1 MFNSESGVHTA
12 NALKFKNMNEL
23 ILKKLEIIERYSL
36 LAAKSVLNL
45 DDVHLLTG
53 YSKSQLYRMTC
64 RNEIPF
70 YKRAKL
76 LCFDKAE
83 IEAWMKQNRH
93 NTVEEAEKE
102 AINYCMRKES
112 QV

>member
-1 MFNSESGVHTA
+1 ME
-12 NALKFKNMNEL
+12 EI
-23 ILKKLEIIERYSL
+23 ILRKLESIERYAL

-45 DDVHLLTG
+45 DDVHILTG

-76 LCFDKAE
+76 LFFDKAE

-93 NTVEEAEKE
+93 NTVEESERE
-102 AINYCMRKES
+102 AVNYCMRKEI
-112 QV
+112 QA

>member
-1 MFNSESGVHTA
+1 MEDI
-12 NALKFKNMNEL
+12 
-23 ILKKLEIIERYSL
+23 ILQKLESIERYAML
-36 LAAKSVLNL
+36 GAKSVLNL
-45 DDVHLLTG
+45 EEVHLLTG

-64 RNEIPF
+64 KNEIPY
-70 YKRAKL
+70 YKRAKM

-93 NTVEEAEKE
+93 NTVDEAERE

-112 QV
+112 VA